1 MISLRLMEDT
11 MEDYKALQSW
21 FHEPELQEFV
31 WCDEKGE
38 PPVSLE
44 RIIEKY
50 GERVKHPK
58 DVFPYFILRDGEAIG
73 FIQYYLQ
80 DELTIG
86 LDMWIGQVA
95 DRSRGYGSEGLRQM
109 VEIIRRKHPRVKTL
123 FIDPEVENRR
133 AIRCYEKAGFVPE
146 SEYIDEE
153 GAPCLMMTIR
163 YA

>member
-58 DVFPYFILRDGEAIG
+58 DVLPYFILRDGEAIG

-80 DELTIG
+80 DALTIG

-95 DRSRGYGSEGLRQM
+95 DRSRGY
-109 VEIIRRKHPRVKTL
+109 
-123 FIDPEVENRR
+123 
-133 AIRCYEKAGFVPE
+133 EKAGFVPE
-146 SEYIDEE
+146 SEFIDEE
-153 GAPCLMMTIR
+153 GDPCLMMTIR

>member
-11 MEDYKALQSW
+11 LADYKALQSW

-38 PPVSLE
+38 SPVRLE

-58 DVFPYFILRDGEAIG
+58 DVFPYFILLDGEAIG
-73 FIQYYLQ
+73 FVQYDMQ
-80 DELTIG
+80 DAATVG
-86 LDMWIGQVA
+86 LDMWIGRVK
-95 DRSRGYGSEGLRQM
+95 DRSRGYGSEALRQM
-109 VEIIRRKHPRVKTL
+109 VEIIHRKHPQVKTL
-123 FIDPEVENRR
+123 LIDPEVANGR

-146 SEYIDEE
+146 DMFLDEE
-153 GAPCLMMTIR
+153 GALCMMMKICFE
-163 YA
+163 

>member
-11 MEDYKALQSW
+11 LADYRALQSW
-21 FHEPELQEFV
+21 FHDPELQEFV
-31 WCDEKGE
+31 WCDKKGE

-58 DVFPYFILRDGEAIG
+58 DVFPYFILLDGTPIG

-80 DELTIG
+80 DVHTIG
-86 LDMWIGQVA
+86 LDMWIGQA
-95 DRSRGYGSEGLRQM
+95 ANRGKGYGSEGLRQM
-109 VEIIRRKHPRVKTL
+109 VEIIRCRHPQVKTL

-133 AIRCYEKAGFVPE
+133 AVRCYAKAGFVPQGE
-146 SEYIDEE
+146 FLDEE
-153 GAPCLMMTIR
+153 GDPCLMMKICF
-163 YA
+163 A

>member
-11 MEDYKALQSW
+11 MEDYRALQSW

-50 GERVKHPK
+50 GQRVKHPK
-58 DVFPYFILRDGEAIG
+58 DVFPYFILLDGKAIG
-73 FIQYYLQ
+73 FIQYYIQ
-80 DELTIG
+80 DAATIG
-86 LDMWIGQVA
+86 LDMWIGRVA

-109 VEIIRRKHPRVKTL
+109 VEIIHRKHPQVKTL
-123 FIDPEVENRR
+123 FIDPEVENKR
-133 AIRCYEKAGFVPE
+133 AIRCYAKAGFVPE
-146 SEYIDEE
+146 GEFLGEE
-153 GAPCLMMTIR
+153 DAPGLMMKICFE
-163 YA
+163 

>member
-11 MEDYKALQSW
+11 MADYKALQSW
-21 FHEPELQEFV
+21 FHEPELQVFV

-58 DVFPYFILRDGEAIG
+58 DVFPYFILLDEEPIG
-73 FIQYYLQ
+73 FIQYYIQ
-80 DELTIG
+80 DEFTIG
-86 LDMWIGQVA
+86 LDMWIGRVA

-109 VEIIRRKHPRVKTL
+109 VEVILRKHPQVKTL
-123 FIDPEVENRR
+123 FIDPEVENKR
-133 AIRCYEKAGFVPE
+133 AIRCYEKAGFAPKGE
-146 SEYIDEE
+146 FRDEE
-153 GAPCLMMTIR
+153 GDLCLMMKICLE
-163 YA
+163 